1 MVKIITHSGSFQVDD
16 IFAVAILILAI
27 GESEVI
33 RTRDKGQIATADYV
47 VDVGMIYDP
56 TKNRFDHHQPG
67 GAGERSNG
75 IAYASCGLVWK
86 KFGEML
92 SGGKEEADLIDTKLI
107 APLDAHDNGI
117 AIADYHFKNIRTY
130 SVVDFFYSF
139 RVNLHESE
147 EELYKIFME
156 LVAIAKDL
164 LMREIKKAKLII
176 ESEIKVREAF
186 EMSIDKRIIILSED
200 LPWGRVLSEKLEV
213 MYVVYPRNDGRWGI
227 RAIPDIGYASRR
239 PLPATWAGKTDK
251 DLEMITGVTG
261 AVFCHRALFM
271 AVAGTKEGAIRLAEI
286 ALNA

>member
-164 LMREIKKAKLII
+164 FA
-176 ESEIKVREAF
+176 
-186 EMSIDKRIIILSED
+186 
-200 LPWGRVLSEKLEV
+200 
-213 MYVVYPRNDGRWGI
+213 YYGI
-227 RAIPDIGYASRR
+227 GPQ
-239 PLPATWAGKTDK
+239 
-251 DLEMITGVTG
+251 
-261 AVFCHRALFM
+261 
-271 AVAGTKEGAIRLAEI
+271 
-286 ALNA
+286 